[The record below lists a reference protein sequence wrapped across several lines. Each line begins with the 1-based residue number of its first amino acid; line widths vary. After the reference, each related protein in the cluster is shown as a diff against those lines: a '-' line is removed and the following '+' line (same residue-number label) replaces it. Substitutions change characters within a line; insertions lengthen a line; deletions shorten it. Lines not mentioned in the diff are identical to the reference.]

1 MTKINDGGPAFP
13 FVSWQSPNG
22 MVSTAHT
29 SGMTLRQWYIGQALA
44 GMAGVTT
51 KACYDE
57 GMSVAETKASIARQV
72 IGIADVV
79 LALEA
84 KP

>member
-1 MTKINDGGPAFP
+1 MSAINDGGPAFP

-29 SGMTLRQWYIGQALA
+29 NGMTLRDWFAGQA
-44 GMAGVTT
+44 MAGTVNFPEAPSFVDAAKHAYNMADAMM
-51 KACYDE
+51 KA
-57 GMSVAETKASIARQV
+57 R
-72 IGIADVV
+72 
-79 LALEA
+79 EA

>member
-1 MTKINDGGPAFP
+1 MTQINDGGPAFP

-29 SGMTLRQWYIGQALA
+29 NGMTLRDWFAGQALA
-44 GMAGVTT
+44 GLLANVGFTGEVT
-51 KACYDE
+51 YD
-57 GMSVAETKASIARQV
+57 GLAYDAYR
-72 IGIADVV
+72 IADAM
-79 LALEA
+79 LAAREA